1 MELVGPLELA
11 RPPGPLHQRRVDG
24 ELLAGRALGEDG
36 EEHGEVGHRRDD
48 LLHAHHG
55 HVHARQRRRHAA
67 VALVGDEDHRARLG
81 HRKVGAGDPEIGL
94 QELLAQFLARDLR
107 EDLRVGGQAGPVQLT
122 REQLGHLPLRLVDG
136 RRDDMR
142 GALVGE
148 LDDVLAEVGLHR
160 RHADRL
166 QRVVEVDLFR
176 GHRLGLHG
184 HARAGAPG
192 DVEDDPACL
201 LGRRREVHVAADP
214 LDVGDERLEV
224 RVQPLERRLL
234 DGAGAVAQRLALGKV
249 PEGLAAQRDELRRRD
264 VERLVQEA
272 VPQGVGGA
280 LAEGRGDDRLAHRSS
295 WGAPIWPPRSFK
307 RKGLRPPRTP
317 PAIARTRPG
326 AAVARLGLDTGCLID
341 APPGG
346 TREPRPGAAR
356 AAVNCGAGGHR
367 GSA

>member
-1 MELVGPLELA
+1 MARNTARSVIDGITFSTPITATCTRGSDVVMRPLPSVVTRTTVRVAASATLAPVFPRSAWRNFSRNSSRAIFVRTSGSAA
-11 RPPGPLHQRRVDG
+11 RP
-24 ELLAGRALGEDG
+24 GRCSS
-36 EEHGEVGHRRDD
+36 
-48 LLHAHHG
+48 
-55 HVHARQRRRHAA
+55 
-67 VALVGDEDHRARLG
+67 
-81 HRKVGAGDPEIGL
+81 
-94 QELLAQFLARDLR
+94 R
-107 EDLRVGGQAGPVQLT
+107 ENSSATCPF
-122 REQLGHLPLRLVDG
+122 
-136 RRDDMR
+136 
-142 GALVGE
+142 
-148 LDDVLAEVGLHR
+148 VLWM
-160 RHADRL
+160 
-166 QRVVEVDLFR
+166 
-176 GHRLGLHG
+176 
-184 HARAGAPG
+184 AGAMIC
-192 DVEDDPACL
+192 E
-201 LGRRREVHVAADP
+201 GRSWASWMMYSPRSVSTGVTPIASSASLRWISSVAIDLDFTAMRAPVRLAMSRMIRRASSAVVAKCTWPDP

-264 VERLVQEA
+264 VERLVPEA